1 MAVKQITYFIVL
13 LFFNFACSKDN
24 KGELNV
30 NVTLGERG
38 TIVVDANAEGA
49 VNYRFSFGDNAVY
62 NETTGQIE
70 HQYSDQG
77 TYTIGVW
84 AFFDSQGEDYT
95 YKTFEVEITTAD
107 GSQGSGSPVGAID
120 NSEDVTNYS
129 GLTLVW
135 NDEFNYSGA
144 PLDSKWHLQYIPI
157 FGGGWANNEEQHYT
171 DRRDNSYV
179 SDGTLK
185 IVAKRE
191 SYIYAGSRKNY
202 TSARLNS
209 KFDMQYGRIDVSAKL
224 PESAGTWPAIW
235 TLGTNINERGNYHG
249 NTAGSVGWP
258 ACGEI
263 DLMEQNGWD
272 KTQVQGHFHW
282 ADTNSNEYQNY
293 GLQKTIQQL
302 GISSLTDNFH
312 LYSLEWNRSSLKI
325 YIDNK
330 LLVSLSNT
338 SNVPYDNPHYLLLNI
353 AMGGVMGG
361 NIPASFSQDTMEI
374 DYVRF
379 YQ

>member
-1 MAVKQITYFIVL
+1 MAVKQITYYIVL

-312 LYSLEWNRSSLKI
+312 LYSLVWNRNSLKI

>member
-107 GSQGSGSPVGAID
+107 GSQGSGSPVGTID

-293 GLQKTIQQL
+293 GLQKTLQQL

-312 LYSLEWNRSSLKI
+312 LYSLVWNRSSLKI

>member
-293 GLQKTIQQL
+293 GLQKTLQQL

-312 LYSLEWNRSSLKI
+312 LYSLVWNRSSLKI

>member
-1 MAVKQITYFIVL
+1 
-13 LFFNFACSKDN
+13 
-24 KGELNV
+24 
-30 NVTLGERG
+30 
-38 TIVVDANAEGA
+38 
-49 VNYRFSFGDNAVY
+49 
-62 NETTGQIE
+62 
-70 HQYSDQG
+70 
-77 TYTIGVW
+77 
-84 AFFDSQGEDYT
+84 
-95 YKTFEVEITTAD
+95 
-107 GSQGSGSPVGAID
+107 
-120 NSEDVTNYS
+120 
-129 GLTLVW
+129 
-135 NDEFNYSGA
+135 
-144 PLDSKWHLQYIPI
+144 
-157 FGGGWANNEEQHYT
+157 
-171 DRRDNSYV
+171 
-179 SDGTLK
+179 
-185 IVAKRE
+185 
-191 SYIYAGSRKNY
+191 
-202 TSARLNS
+202 
-209 KFDMQYGRIDVSAKL
+209 
-224 PESAGTWPAIW
+224 
-235 TLGTNINERGNYHG
+235 
-249 NTAGSVGWP
+249 
-258 ACGEI
+258 
-263 DLMEQNGWD
+263 MEQNGWD

>member
-1 MAVKQITYFIVL
+1 MVVKQITYFIVL

-302 GISSLTDNFH
+302 GVSSLTDNFH

>member
-84 AFFDSQGEDYT
+84 AFFDNQGEDYT

-107 GSQGSGSPVGAID
+107 GSQGSGNPVGAID
-120 NSEDVTNYS
+120 NSEDITDYS

-312 LYSLEWNRSSLKI
+312 LYSLVWNRSSLKI

>member
-84 AFFDSQGEDYT
+84 AFFDNQGEDYT

-120 NSEDVTNYS
+120 NSEDITDYS

-191 SYIYAGSRKNY
+191 SYIYSGSRKNY

-224 PESAGTWPAIW
+224 PESEGTWPAIW
-235 TLGTNINERGNYHG
+235 TLGTNINERGNFHG

-312 LYSLEWNRSSLKI
+312 LYSLVWNRSSLKI

>member
-13 LFFNFACSKDN
+13 LFFNFSCSKDN

>member
-312 LYSLEWNRSSLKI
+312 LYSLE
-325 YIDNK
+325 
-330 LLVSLSNT
+330 
-338 SNVPYDNPHYLLLNI
+338 
-353 AMGGVMGG
+353 
-361 NIPASFSQDTMEI
+361 
-374 DYVRF
+374 
-379 YQ
+379 

>member
-1 MAVKQITYFIVL
+1 MVVKQITYFIVL

-49 VNYRFSFGDNAVY
+49 VNYRFSFGDNTVY

>member
-1 MAVKQITYFIVL
+1 MVVKQITYFIVL